1 VLPLHGSTAEPLHVA
16 AEPLHAAAEPIA
28 NPAADESAVDPLHV
42 AANPVADGAT
52 LTETSFLCV
61 HV

>member
-1 VLPLHGSTAEPLHVA
+1 VLPLHGSTAEPLYVA
-16 AEPLHAAAEPIA
+16 VEPLHAAAEPIA

-61 HV
+61 RV

>member
-16 AEPLHAAAEPIA
+16 AEPTA
-28 NPAADESAVDPLHV
+28 NPAADESAAEPLHV
-42 AANPVADGAT
+42 AANPIADGAT